1 MSSPLRWLLHPAD
14 SYKRRRHYLGFGV
27 HSPMAYRLINDVVR
41 RHGRYYLY
49 DELDCLPCNPGGRHS
64 HLVRMAHRLC
74 ARFPWR
80 NVWIDPGLPEIYS
93 HAPGTA
99 ERTQDASADLC
110 IARGHLPAAALERL
124 AKPGADTVASLVIDP
139 EPAMLREIE
148 ETMPR
153 GVILEGHDVLIALA
167 RRDIAFIKYAI

>member
-49 DELDCLPCNPGGRHS
+49 DELDSLPCNPGGRHS

-110 IARGHLPAAALERL
+110 IAHGHLPAAALERL

-139 EPAMLREIE
+139 EPATLREIE